1 MLFLLCFLEHPKPPG
16 QGERILPYPK
26 AIVSITLTTELARF
40 NPSAAEAFLAKTAP
54 DLQKYFSSATA

>member
-1 MLFLLCFLEHPKPPG
+1 MLFLLCFLQPLKPSE

-26 AIVSITLTTELARF
+26 AIVSITPTMELARF

>member
-1 MLFLLCFLEHPKPPG
+1 VFFKSLKPSG

-26 AIVSITLTTELARF
+26 AIISITLTTELARF

>member
-1 MLFLLCFLEHPKPPG
+1 LFLLCFFESLKPSG

-26 AIVSITLTTELARF
+26 AIISIILTTELARF